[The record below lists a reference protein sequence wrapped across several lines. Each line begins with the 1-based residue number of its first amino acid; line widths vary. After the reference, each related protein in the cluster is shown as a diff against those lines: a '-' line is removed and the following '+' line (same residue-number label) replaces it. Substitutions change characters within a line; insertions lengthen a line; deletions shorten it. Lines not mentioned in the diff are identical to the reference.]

1 MGGPETGKHLMGLLS
16 RTGDLVY
23 TLRFLRLLTTKF
35 EDTTAFKLGL
45 IDAEGKKLKSPD
57 TSEERSAYNAFHRL
71 VFNLKK
77 LLAKVP
83 GGGSKL
89 ATYAAALYLI
99 KEQLNLSDSSINKI
113 AQECDVD
120 PLEALSEDTSWFCTK
135 DRMLSPGI
143 YRLANDK
150 MLNMT
155 CEEVCK
161 KGDKVRVWDNSYPV
175 GNMLGVDIFEVTHD
189 RTAKQLYVAV
199 GELRK

>member
-1 MGGPETGKHLMGLLS
+1 MGLLS

-45 IDAEGKKLKSPD
+45 IDKDGKKLKSPE
-57 TSEERSAYNAFHRL
+57 TSDERSAYNMFHRL

-83 GGGSKL
+83 GGSSKL
-89 ATYAAALYLI
+89 ASYAAALFLI
-99 KEQLNLSDSSINKI
+99 KEQLNLSDSSVDKI
-113 AQECDVD
+113 VQASGVD
-120 PLEALSEDTSWFCTK
+120 PLEALTEGNSWFCTK
-135 DRMLSPGI
+135 DGMLSPGI

-150 MLNMT
+150 MLNVT
-155 CEEVCK
+155 CEDVCR
-161 KGDKVRVWDNSYPV
+161 KGDKVRVFDNTYSK
-175 GNMLGVDIFEVTHD
+175 GNILGVDIFEVTHE

-199 GELRK
+199 GELRR